1 MRPLSDTRR
10 LRATAYGHAV
20 AISHLRDYA
29 ENPGNF
35 PKGLPSLPGLAKR
48 MARSGVA
55 LTRLGVT
62 EEERD
67 VAGEAAR
74 DLVTLAMA
82 YVALRDRREKIAAGR
97 AAIAEVEALLKENCR

>member
-1 MRPLSDTRR
+1 MKPLSDTRR

-82 YVALRDRREKIAAGR
+82 YVAERWM
-97 AAIAEVEALLKENCR
+97 KEPLTTSQEQE